1 VGDDDGWRLAP
12 SEWFIRL
19 HLHALDGFVRRLYP
33 SVVAERV
40 VHEVF
45 ERAERR
51 PPSGHEREV
60 RLWLFSEARALIR
73 RRNRPSWA
81 EHNAFVVR
89 SGLREQGRTMTDWH
103 AWNDLQRLVAC
114 LERLTPAEQEVI
126 RLTSL
131 YEDLGPHEVAVVLRV
146 SPLAASALVERATA
160 ALRAAYE
167 DGESAAHIDGW
178 ER

>member
-1 VGDDDGWRLAP
+1 
-12 SEWFIRL
+12 
-19 HLHALDGFVRRLYP
+19 
-33 SVVAERV
+33 
-40 VHEVF
+40 VF

-51 PPSGHEREV
+51 TPSGHEREV
-60 RLWLFSEARALIR
+60 RLWLFGEARALIR

-89 SGLREQGRTMTDWH
+89 SGLRDQGRAMTDWH

>member
-12 SEWFIRL
+12 MDWFIRR
-19 HLHALDGFVRRLYP
+19 HIQAVDEFVRRLYP

-45 ERAERR
+45 ARAERR
-51 PPSGHEREV
+51 PPTGHEREV

-73 RRNRPSWA
+73 RRSRPSWA
-81 EHNAFVVR
+81 DHNAFVVR

-103 AWNDLQRLVAC
+103 AWDDLQRLVAC
-114 LERLTPAEQEVI
+114 LEQLTPAEQEVI
-126 RLTSL
+126 RMTSL
-131 YEDLGPHEVAVVLRV
+131 YDDMGAAEVAVVLRIAP
-146 SPLAASALVERATA
+146 SDALALLEQATR
-160 ALRAAYE
+160 ALRAGFGGGEPTAHV
-167 DGESAAHIDGW
+167 DGV

>member
-1 VGDDDGWRLAP
+1 MR
-12 SEWFIRL
+12 R
-19 HLHALDGFVRRLYP
+19 HLQALDGFVRRLYP

-45 ERAERR
+45 ERVSRR
-51 PPSGHEREV
+51 VPSGHEREV
-60 RLWLFSEARALIR
+60 RLWLFSEARMLIR
-73 RRNRPSWA
+73 RRNRPSWV

-89 SGLREQGRTMTDWH
+89 NGLREQGRTMTDWH
-103 AWNDLQRLVAC
+103 AWNDLNRLVAC

-131 YEDLGPHEVAVVLRV
+131 YDDIGHVELAIVLRI
-146 SPLAASALVERATA
+146 SPGQAWELLDGATS

-167 DGESAAHIDGW
+167 GGEPTAHVDGV